1 MEERGGGK
9 LLPRLRLQGLPKS
22 TTHIQDVPDVAAAQ
36 EGGCRSVVVAG
47 ADGNGWEERLEGWEE
62 RKRDPAAK
70 ISCLGS
76 AHREG
81 LDSVFFQRDL

>member
-1 MEERGGGK
+1 MVD
-9 LLPRLRLQGLPKS
+9 L
-22 TTHIQDVPDVAAAQ
+22 
-36 EGGCRSVVVAG
+36 AG
-47 ADGNGWEERLEGWEE
+47 ADGNGWEEREEGWEE